1 MRMKYVTELSLKLT
15 ISRQYIDILTV
26 HEIIIIYYS
35 YLSDRIQYVQINRIL
50 SELMN
55 DRLSLFT

>member
-35 YLSDRIQYVQINRIL
+35 YLSDRKQYVQINRIL